1 MTMWRPQSYQ
11 RRGKELGIEETL
23 LARACAIGSAVIAVN
38 PALPPVFTLRHL
50 AYQVDADY
58 GLLRAIISRS
68 LRDPYKV
75 FRIRKRPS
83 TVGEKRFRVICVPDP
98 ELMRVQRWISQRILS
113 HANPH
118 SASVAYAKGSTILAG
133 AEPHCGCRWLIK
145 LDVRNFFETISEIAV
160 YRVFRSLGYQA
171 LVAFE
176 LTRLCTRLG
185 TKTPLRI
192 GQRWQ
197 VHFGRHMV
205 IGDYS
210 ASRMG
215 HLPQGAPTSP
225 MLANLAVL
233 AFDGEVNEIANKHGL
248 IYTRYADD
256 IALSTTDKTFS
267 RTVAAKV
274 IGEVYAAMGRY
285 GLSPNVTKTRVSSP
299 ASRKVVLGLLV
310 DGNAPRLTREFKANL
325 RRHLHYLGRPDVGP
339 AKHAAARGFAAIA
352 GLRHHVEGLV
362 AFARQ
367 IEPEYG
373 ERSAKLLVDRL

>member
-1 MTMWRPQSYQ
+1 MTTWRPQSYQ
-11 RRGKELGIEETL
+11 RRGKELGIDETL

-68 LRDPYKV
+68 LQDPYEV

-83 TVGEKRFRVICVPDP
+83 SMGERRFRVICVPNP
-98 ELMRVQRWISQRILS
+98 ELMRVQRWIAQNILS
-113 HANPH
+113 YANPH
-118 SASVAYAKGSTILAG
+118 SASAAYAKGSTIFAG

-145 LDVRNFFETISEIAV
+145 LDVCNFFETINEISV
-160 YRVFRSLGYQA
+160 YRVFRSFGYQA

-185 TKTPLRI
+185 KRTPLRI
-192 GQRWQ
+192 GQRWRA
-197 VHFGRHMV
+197 HLGRRTV
-205 IGDYS
+205 IGSYS
-210 ASRMG
+210 VWRMG

-225 MLANLAVL
+225 MLANLAVIS
-233 AFDGEVNEIANKHGL
+233 FDGEVNEIANWHGL

-256 IALSTTDKTFS
+256 IALSTAEKDFS
-267 RTVAAKV
+267 RTAAGKV

-285 GLSPNVTKTRVSSP
+285 GLSPNVTKTRASSP
-299 ASRKVVLGLLV
+299 ASRKVVLELLV
-310 DGNAPRLTREFKANL
+310 DGPAPRLSREFKANL
-325 RRHLHYLGRPDVGP
+325 RRHLHYLRRPDVGP
-339 AKHAAARGFAAIA
+339 GNHAAARGFAAIA

-362 AFARQ
+362 A
-367 IEPEYG
+367 
-373 ERSAKLLVDRL
+373 